1 MRCDLSNK
9 TVLVTGAGKG
19 IGRAIA
25 LACAQ
30 AGASVAINDRDIP
43 EDLAELLEQCMQ
55 TAPEAIFCKADV
67 SRRDEVV
74 DMVEQVMDEL
84 GPIDILVNNAGIS
97 RPKPFLELT
106 EDEWD
111 QTLDVNLKSVFLCSQ
126 QALPAMLEKGGGC
139 IINIASELGYLGRAG
154 FAPYTASKG
163 GIVGMTI
170 LLPVIYGMDPHNAF
184 ALLIGMVAV
193 IPTSDTFP
201 SVMMGIP
208 GSSASQATIMDGY
221 PLAKKGEAA
230 RALGAAFTASLIGGL
245 FGALVLSLIIPI
257 ARPLVLAF
265 GSPEL
270 FMLAVLGMSMVGVL
284 SGNQPIKG
292 IIGAGIGLMLGAM
305 GDAPAIAEYRYT
317 FGFDYLMD
325 GISLVIVG
333 LGLFAFPEII
343 DLLIKGRPIAE
354 KAELGRGWFD
364 GLKDTLRHKWI
375 VLRCATIGVII
386 GFIPG
391 LGGSVVDWIAYGH
404 IIQTSKDRERF
415 GKGDIRG
422 VIAPESANNAKEGG
436 GLIPTFLFG
445 IPGSG
450 SMAVFLGGLLILGI
464 QPGPSML
471 TENVD
476 LIYTAIWSLALANIF
491 GAGLALMLAK
501 PITKLTIVPF
511 RYLAPFM
518 ILIITFAAYQA
529 SYSWGDL
536 IALLLVGIL
545 GWLMKQF
552 GWPRPAALIGFV
564 LAGNLEQ
571 YLFISVQRYGFDWL
585 TRPGVIIMTV
595 IIAASLGASI
605 VYQNKLKAAG
615 RTAAKK

>member
-1 MRCDLSNK
+1 LLTPSHLIYLIGGV
-9 TVLVTGAGKG
+9 VLGLGVG
-19 IGRAIA
+19 I
-25 LACAQ
+25 
-30 AGASVAINDRDIP
+30 
-43 EDLAELLEQCMQ
+43 
-55 TAPEAIFCKADV
+55 
-67 SRRDEVV
+67 
-74 DMVEQVMDEL
+74 
-84 GPIDILVNNAGIS
+84 
-97 RPKPFLELT
+97 
-106 EDEWD
+106 
-111 QTLDVNLKSVFLCSQ
+111 
-126 QALPAMLEKGGGC
+126 LPGL
-139 IINIASELGYLGRAG
+139 
-154 FAPYTASKG
+154 G

-170 LLPVIYGMDPHNAF
+170 LLPVIYGMDIHNAF

-245 FGALVLSLIIPI
+245 YGALVLTLIIPI

-270 FMLAVLGMSMVGVL
+270 FMLALLGMSMVGVL

-325 GISLVIVG
+325 GVSLVIVG

-343 DLLIKGRPIAE
+343 DLLIKGRPISE
-354 KAELGRGWFD
+354 KAELGRGWLD
-364 GLKDTLRHKWI
+364 GLKDTLHHKWI
-375 VLRCATIGVII
+375 VLRCATIGVIV

-404 IIQTSKDRERF
+404 VIQTSKDREGF

-464 QPGPSML
+464 QPGPTML
-471 TENVD
+471 TENLD
-476 LIYTAIWSLALANIF
+476 LVYTAIWSLALANIF
-491 GAGLALMLAK
+491 GAGLSLLLAK
-501 PITKLTIVPF
+501 PITKLTLVPF
-511 RYLAPFM
+511 SRLAPFM

-536 IALLLVGIL
+536 IALLLMGIL
-545 GWLMKQF
+545 GWFMKQF

-585 TRPGVIIMTV
+585 TRPGVLVMAAIIV
-595 IIAASLGASI
+595 ASLWASI
-605 VYQNKLKAAG
+605 TYQKKLKTAG
-615 RTAAKK
+615 RTATQK

>member
-1 MRCDLSNK
+1 MEAFLHSL
-9 TVLVTGAGKG
+9 TTLLAPSHLLLLIGGVVLGLCVG
-19 IGRAIA
+19 I
-25 LACAQ
+25 
-30 AGASVAINDRDIP
+30 
-43 EDLAELLEQCMQ
+43 
-55 TAPEAIFCKADV
+55 
-67 SRRDEVV
+67 
-74 DMVEQVMDEL
+74 
-84 GPIDILVNNAGIS
+84 
-97 RPKPFLELT
+97 
-106 EDEWD
+106 
-111 QTLDVNLKSVFLCSQ
+111 
-126 QALPAMLEKGGGC
+126 LPGL
-139 IINIASELGYLGRAG
+139 
-154 FAPYTASKG
+154 G

-221 PLAKKGEAA
+221 PLARKGEAA
-230 RALGAAFTASLIGGL
+230 RALGAAFAASLIGGL
-245 FGALVLSLIIPI
+245 IGAGVLTLIIPI

-284 SGNQPIKG
+284 SGDQPIKG
-292 IIGAGIGLMLGAM
+292 IIGAGIGLMLGAI
-305 GDAPAIAEYRYT
+305 GDAPAVTEYRYT
-317 FGFDYLMD
+317 FGIDYLMD
-325 GISLVIVG
+325 GVSLVIVG

-343 DLLIKGRPIAE
+343 DLLIKGRAISE
-354 KAELGRGWFD
+354 KAELGKGWLD
-364 GLKDTLRHKWI
+364 GVKDTIRHKFI
-375 VLRCATIGVII
+375 VLRCAVIGVII

-404 IIQTSKDRERF
+404 IIQTSKDKSRF

-464 QPGPSML
+464 QPGPSMV
-471 TENVD
+471 TENID
-476 LIYTAIWSLALANIF
+476 LLYTAIWSLALANIF
-491 GAGLALMLAK
+491 GAGLALVLSK
-501 PITKLTIVPF
+501 PITKLTVIPF
-511 RYLAPFM
+511 SYLAPFM
-518 ILIITFAAYQA
+518 ILIITFASYQA
-529 SYSWGDL
+529 TYSWGDL
-536 IALLLVGIL
+536 IALLVMGVL

-571 YLFISVQRYGFDWL
+571 YLFISVQRYGVGWL
-585 TRPGVIIMTV
+585 TRPGVIIMAV
-595 IIAASLGASI
+595 IIVASLGASI
-605 VYQNKLKAAG
+605 AYQKKIKTAG
-615 RTAAKK
+615 QTAAKE

>member
-1 MRCDLSNK
+1 MEAFFHAL
-9 TVLVTGAGKG
+9 TVLLTPSHLIYLIGGVVLGLCVG
-19 IGRAIA
+19 I
-25 LACAQ
+25 
-30 AGASVAINDRDIP
+30 
-43 EDLAELLEQCMQ
+43 
-55 TAPEAIFCKADV
+55 
-67 SRRDEVV
+67 
-74 DMVEQVMDEL
+74 
-84 GPIDILVNNAGIS
+84 
-97 RPKPFLELT
+97 
-106 EDEWD
+106 
-111 QTLDVNLKSVFLCSQ
+111 
-126 QALPAMLEKGGGC
+126 LPGL
-139 IINIASELGYLGRAG
+139 
-154 FAPYTASKG
+154 G

-170 LLPVIYGMDPHNAF
+170 LLPVIYGMDVHNAF

-230 RALGAAFTASLIGGL
+230 RALGSAFSASLIGGL
-245 FGALVLSLIIPI
+245 IGAAVLTLIIPI

-325 GISLVIVG
+325 GVSLVIVG

-354 KAELGRGWFD
+354 KAELGRGWLD
-364 GLKDTLRHKWI
+364 GVRDTLRHKLI
-375 VLRCATIGVII
+375 VLRCSVLGVVI

-464 QPGPSML
+464 QPGPSMV

-476 LIYTAIWSLALANIF
+476 LLYTAIWSLALANIF
-491 GAGLALMLAK
+491 GAGLALLLAK
-501 PITKLTIVPF
+501 PITLLTVIPF
-511 RYLAPFM
+511 SYLAPFM
-518 ILIITFAAYQA
+518 VLIITFASYQA

-571 YLFISVQRYGFDWL
+571 YLFISVQRYGLDWL

-595 IIAASLGASI
+595 IIVASLGASI
-605 VYQNKLKAAG
+605 TYQNKLKAAG
-615 RTAAKK
+615 RRSAKK

>member
-1 MRCDLSNK
+1 ME
-9 TVLVTGAGKG
+9 AFFQ
-19 IGRAIA
+19 A
-25 LACAQ
+25 LA
-30 AGASVAINDRDIP
+30 V
-43 EDLAELLEQCMQ
+43 LL
-55 TAPEAIFCKADV
+55 TPAHLIYLIGG
-67 SRRDEVV
+67 VV
-74 DMVEQVMDEL
+74 L
-84 GPIDILVNNAGIS
+84 GLGVGILPG
-97 RPKPFLELT
+97 L
-106 EDEWD
+106 
-111 QTLDVNLKSVFLCSQ
+111 
-126 QALPAMLEKGGGC
+126 
-139 IINIASELGYLGRAG
+139 
-154 FAPYTASKG
+154 G

-170 LLPVIYGMDPHNAF
+170 LLPVIYGMDIHNAF

-221 PLAKKGEAA
+221 PLARKGEAA

-245 FGALVLSLIIPI
+245 YGAFVLTLIIPI

-270 FMLAVLGMSMVGVL
+270 FMLALLGMSMVGVL

-325 GISLVIVG
+325 GVSLVIVG

-343 DLLIKGRPIAE
+343 DLLIKGRPISE
-354 KAELGRGWFD
+354 RAELGRGWLD

-375 VLRCATIGVII
+375 VLRCATIGVIV

-404 IIQTSKDRERF
+404 VIQTSKDRERF
-415 GKGDIRG
+415 GQGDIRG

-464 QPGPSML
+464 QPGPTML
-471 TENVD
+471 TED
-476 LIYTAIWSLALANIF
+476 LDLVYTAIWSLALANIF
-491 GAGLALMLAK
+491 GAGLSLLLAK
-501 PITKLTIVPF
+501 PITKLTLVPF
-511 RYLAPFM
+511 SRLAPFM
-518 ILIITFAAYQA
+518 VLIITFAAYQA

-545 GWLMKQF
+545 GWFMKQF

-585 TRPGVIIMTV
+585 TRPGVLVMAV
-595 IIAASLGASI
+595 IIVASLWASI
-605 VYQNKLKAAG
+605 AYQKKLKTAG
-615 RTAAKK
+615 RTATQK

>member
-1 MRCDLSNK
+1 MEAFFQAL
-9 TVLVTGAGKG
+9 TVLMTPSHLILLLGGVLLGLCVG
-19 IGRAIA
+19 I
-25 LACAQ
+25 
-30 AGASVAINDRDIP
+30 
-43 EDLAELLEQCMQ
+43 
-55 TAPEAIFCKADV
+55 
-67 SRRDEVV
+67 
-74 DMVEQVMDEL
+74 
-84 GPIDILVNNAGIS
+84 
-97 RPKPFLELT
+97 
-106 EDEWD
+106 
-111 QTLDVNLKSVFLCSQ
+111 
-126 QALPAMLEKGGGC
+126 LPGL
-139 IINIASELGYLGRAG
+139 
-154 FAPYTASKG
+154 G

-245 FGALVLSLIIPI
+245 YGALVLTLIIPI

-270 FMLAVLGMSMVGVL
+270 FMLALLGMSMVGVL

-325 GISLVIVG
+325 GVSLVIVG

-343 DLLIKGRPIAE
+343 DLLIKGRPISE
-354 KAELGRGWFD
+354 RAELGRGWLD
-364 GLKDTLRHKWI
+364 GLKDTLHHKWI
-375 VLRCATIGVII
+375 VLRCATIGVIV

-404 IIQTSKDRERF
+404 VIQTSKDRERF
-415 GKGDIRG
+415 GQGDIRG

-464 QPGPSML
+464 QPGPTML
-471 TENVD
+471 TENLD
-476 LIYTAIWSLALANIF
+476 LVYTAIWSLALANIF
-491 GAGLALMLAK
+491 GAGLSLLLAK
-501 PITKLTIVPF
+501 PITKLTLVPF
-511 RYLAPFM
+511 SRLAPFM
-518 ILIITFAAYQA
+518 VLIITFAAYQA

-536 IALLLVGIL
+536 IALLLMGIL
-545 GWLMKQF
+545 GWFMKQF

-585 TRPGVIIMTV
+585 TRPGVLVMAAIIV
-595 IIAASLGASI
+595 ASLWASI
-605 VYQNKLKAAG
+605 AYQKKLKTAG
-615 RTAAKK
+615 RTATQK

>member
-1 MRCDLSNK
+1 MEAFFQSLAVLLSPSHLILLIGGV
-9 TVLVTGAGKG
+9 VLGLCVG
-19 IGRAIA
+19 I
-25 LACAQ
+25 
-30 AGASVAINDRDIP
+30 
-43 EDLAELLEQCMQ
+43 
-55 TAPEAIFCKADV
+55 
-67 SRRDEVV
+67 
-74 DMVEQVMDEL
+74 
-84 GPIDILVNNAGIS
+84 
-97 RPKPFLELT
+97 
-106 EDEWD
+106 
-111 QTLDVNLKSVFLCSQ
+111 
-126 QALPAMLEKGGGC
+126 LPGL
-139 IINIASELGYLGRAG
+139 
-154 FAPYTASKG
+154 G

-245 FGALVLSLIIPI
+245 FGATVLTLIIPV
-257 ARPLVLAF
+257 ARPIVLMF

-270 FMLAVLGMSMVGVL
+270 FMLAVFGMSMVGVL
-284 SGNQPIKG
+284 SGNQPLKG
-292 IIGAGIGLMLGAM
+292 VIGAGIGLMIGAM
-305 GDAPAIAEYRYT
+305 GDAPAVAIYRYT
-317 FGFDYLMD
+317 FGLDYLMD
-325 GISLVIVG
+325 GISIVIVG

-343 DLLIKGRPIAE
+343 DLLIKGQPISE
-354 KAELGRGWFD
+354 TTTLGKGWLD
-364 GLKDTLRHKWI
+364 GLKDTLRHKFI
-375 VLRCATIGVII
+375 VLRCSIIGVIV

-404 IIQTSKDRERF
+404 IIQTTKDRENF

-471 TENVD
+471 TDNMD

-491 GAGLALMLAK
+491 GAGLSLLLSK
-501 PITKLTIVPF
+501 PITKLTIIPF
-511 RYLAPFM
+511 NYLAPFM
-518 ILIITFAAYQA
+518 ILVITFACYQA
-529 SYSWGDL
+529 SYDWGDL
-536 IALLLVGIL
+536 IALLLMGIL
-545 GWLMKQF
+545 GWIMKQY

-571 YLFISVQRYGFDWL
+571 YLFISVQRYGMSWL
-585 TRPGVIIMTV
+585 TRPGVIILAL
-595 IIAASLGASI
+595 IIAASVGASVMFKEKI
-605 VYQNKLKAAG
+605 KSTGKQEES
-615 RTAAKK
+615 AKS